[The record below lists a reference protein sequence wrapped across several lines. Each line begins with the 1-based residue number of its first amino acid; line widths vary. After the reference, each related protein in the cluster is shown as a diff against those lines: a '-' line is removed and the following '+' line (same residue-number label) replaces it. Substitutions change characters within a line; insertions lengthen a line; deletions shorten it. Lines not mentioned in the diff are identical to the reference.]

1 MYGHLRICAMVLPEN
16 SIYILSYSKEDRGKN
31 CFEHRNEL
39 LDNKGSMCELMQNN
53 ISSSFLNRLG
63 KGMKEERL
71 FLWIVA
77 FMHENGSPQHF
88 ASGLSIR

>member
-1 MYGHLRICAMVLPEN
+1 MCIN
-16 SIYILSYSKEDRGKN
+16 SYSTEGRGKN

-39 LDNKGSMCELMQNN
+39 LDNKGSMCEFMQNN
-53 ISSSFLNRLG
+53 ISSLILNRLG
-63 KGMKEERL
+63 KGMKGERL

-77 FMHENGSPQHF
+77 FMHENGSPQHS